1 MYRFTSR
8 FTTRFT
14 TATMTDVETLLSE
27 LSRRR
32 VARAA
37 ELRASLGISGPTL
50 SRLVARAGERVLRMG
65 SGRSTSYARTRAVEG
80 LGRRLSIFRVDERGE
95 ASAAGLLHLLS
106 EGQHWWESGRGGRL
120 FAGLPPALADM
131 APQGFLGHGFPARF
145 PELGLPPR
153 LGNWSDDHRLIALA
167 RRGEDCV
174 GDLVVGDE
182 SLARALAAPLREVEP
197 ADYPKLAERA
207 ATDVAGSSAGGER
220 PKFGAFARGRHLLV
234 KFASGESA
242 PSARR
247 WRDLLWCEWKALE
260 LVATAGVP
268 ASTARWMDV
277 EGWRFLE
284 VERFDRIGAR
294 GRRAVISL
302 GAIDNEHLGVGG
314 DWITVVSQLVGPP
327 FLLSPEDRRRVR
339 WLDTFGQLIGNDD
352 RHPGNLAF
360 LAAPEGSL
368 RLAPSYDMLPMI
380 LAPAAETLVNRRFV
394 PAPPTGDSVDVWPD
408 AAAWARRFWGEVAA
422 QPVLSDQVR
431 RFAEEAG
438 AAVETLAG
446 RVAPGRL

>member
-1 MYRFTSR
+1 
-8 FTTRFT
+8 
-14 TATMTDVETLLSE
+14 MTDVDSLLAE

-37 ELRASLGISGPTL
+37 ELRTALGISGPTL
-50 SRLVARAGERVLRMG
+50 SRLVGRAGERVLRMW
-65 SGRSTSYARTRAVEG
+65 SGRATSYARTRQIEG
-80 LGRRLSIFRVDERGE
+80 LGRRLPIFRVDETGQ
-95 ASAAGLLHLLS
+95 ATAAGLLHLLA
-106 EGQHWWESGRGGRL
+106 EGQHWWESGRAGLL

-131 APQGFLGHGFPARF
+131 APQGFLGHGFPSRF
-145 PELGLPPR
+145 PELALPPR
-153 LGNWSDDHRLIALA
+153 LGRWSDDHRLTALA

-182 SLARALAAPLREVEP
+182 SLSRALAAPLREVEP
-197 ADYPKLAERA
+197 ASYPQLAERA

-284 VERFDRIGAR
+284 VERFDRVGAR

-314 DWITVVSQLVGPP
+314 DWIAVVAQLVGPP

-339 WLDTFGQLIGNDD
+339 WLDTFGQLIGNND
-352 RHPGNLAF
+352 RHAGNLAF

-394 PAPPTGDSVDVWPD
+394 PAPPTGATLDVWPD
-408 AAAWARRFWGEVAA
+408 AAAWSMRFWGEVAA
-422 QPVLSDQVR
+422 QPLLSDQVR
-431 RFAEEAG
+431 RFADGAG
-438 AAVETLAG
+438 AAVAALAG
-446 RVAPGRL
+446 HIGRPSGRPGW

>member
-1 MYRFTSR
+1 MS
-8 FTTRFT
+8 
-14 TATMTDVETLLSE
+14 DVDALLSQ
-27 LSRRR
+27 LARCR

-37 ELRASLGISGPTL
+37 ELRGALRISGPTL
-50 SRLVARAGERVLRMG
+50 SRLVAKAGERVLRMG
-65 SGRSTSYARTRAVEG
+65 SGRSTAYARTRTIEG
-80 LGRRLSIFRVDERGE
+80 LGQRLPIFRVDEAGE
-95 ASAAGLLHLLS
+95 ATATGLLHLLA
-106 EGQHWWESGRGGRL
+106 EGRHWWASGRAGVH
-120 FAGLPPALADM
+120 FTGLPPALADM

-153 LGNWSDDHRLIALA
+153 PGRWTDDHRLIALA

-182 SLARALAAPLREVEP
+182 SLARALSAPLREVEP
-197 ADYPKLAERA
+197 VVYPQLAERA

-284 VERFDRIGAR
+284 VERFDRVGAR

-302 GAIDNEHLGVGG
+302 GAIDNQHLGVGG
-314 DWITVVSQLVGPP
+314 DWIAVVAQLVGPP

-339 WLDTFGQLIGNDD
+339 WLDTFGQLIGNTD

-360 LAAPEGSL
+360 LAAPGGAL

-380 LAPAAETLVNRRFV
+380 LAPSAETLVQRRFV
-394 PAPPTGDSVDVWPD
+394 PAPPASANFDVWGD
-408 AAAWARRFWGEVAA
+408 AAAWAGRFWGEVAA
-422 QPVLSDQVR
+422 QPLLTDAVR

-438 AAVETLAG
+438 AAVAALER
-446 RVAPGRL
+446 RVAPGRVGRPSG

>member
-1 MYRFTSR
+1 MS
-8 FTTRFT
+8 
-14 TATMTDVETLLSE
+14 DVDALLSQ
-27 LSRRR
+27 LSRGR

-37 ELRASLGISGPTL
+37 ELRAALRISGPTL
-50 SRLVARAGERVLRMG
+50 SRLVAKAGERVLRMG
-65 SGRSTSYARTRAVEG
+65 SGRSTAYAKTRTIEG
-80 LGRRLSIFRVDERGE
+80 LGQRLPIFRVDEAGE
-95 ASAAGLLHLLS
+95 ATATGVLHLLA
-106 EGQHWWESGRGGRL
+106 EGGHWWASGRAGVH
-120 FAGLPPALADM
+120 FTGLPPALADM
-131 APQGFLGHGFPARF
+131 APQGFLGHGFPSRF

-153 LGNWSDDHRLIALA
+153 LARWSDDHRLMALA

-182 SLARALAAPLREVEP
+182 SLARALSAPLREVE
-197 ADYPKLAERA
+197 AAIYPQLAERA

-284 VERFDRIGAR
+284 VERFDRVGAR
-294 GRRAVISL
+294 GRRAVVSL

-314 DWITVVSQLVGPP
+314 DWIAVVAQLVGPP

-339 WLDTFGQLIGNDD
+339 WLDTFGQLIGNTD

-360 LAAPEGSL
+360 LAAPGGAL

-380 LAPAAETLVNRRFV
+380 LAPSAETLVQRRFV
-394 PAPPTGDSVDVWPD
+394 PAPPASANFDVWPD

-422 QPVLSDQVR
+422 QPLLTDAVR

-438 AAVETLAG
+438 AGVATLAG
-446 RVAPGRL
+446 RAVGRP

>member
-1 MYRFTSR
+1 MS
-8 FTTRFT
+8 
-14 TATMTDVETLLSE
+14 DVDALLSQ
-27 LSRRR
+27 LSRGR

-37 ELRASLGISGPTL
+37 ELRAALRISGPTL
-50 SRLVARAGERVLRMG
+50 SRLVAKAGEQVLRMG
-65 SGRSTSYARTRAVEG
+65 SGRSTSYARTRAIEG
-80 LGRRLSIFRVDERGE
+80 LGQRLPIFRVDEAGE
-95 ASAAGLLHLLS
+95 ATATGVLHLLA
-106 EGQHWWESGRGGRL
+106 EGGHWWAAGRAGVH
-120 FAGLPPALADM
+120 FTGLPPALADM

-153 LGNWSDDHRLIALA
+153 LGRWSDDHRLIALA

-182 SLARALAAPLREVEP
+182 SLARALSAPLREVEP
-197 ADYPKLAERA
+197 AVYPQLAERA

-284 VERFDRIGAR
+284 VERFDRVGAR

-302 GAIDNEHLGVGG
+302 GAVDSEHLGVGG
-314 DWITVVSQLVGPP
+314 DWIAVVAQLVGPP

-339 WLDTFGQLIGNDD
+339 WLDTFGQLIGNTD

-360 LAAPEGSL
+360 LAAPGGAL

-380 LAPAAETLVNRRFV
+380 LAPSAETLVQRRFV
-394 PAPPTGDSVDVWPD
+394 PAPPASANFDVWPD

-422 QPVLSDQVR
+422 QPLLTDAVR

-438 AAVETLAG
+438 AGVAELGQRVG
-446 RVAPGRL
+446 RASG